1 MVLLK
6 ERKSKL
12 IEDFKSHSKDTG
24 SSGVQIALMTERI
37 NLLTEHCKGN
47 NKDHASRQ
55 GLLKLVSRRRG
66 LLDYIR
72 NRDPKEY
79 EGLIKKLHLRK

>member
-66 LLDYIR
+66 CWIISGIGIPR
-72 NRDPKEY
+72 NMRAS
-79 EGLIKKLHLRK
+79 